1 MAEFKIKK
9 MDARYNGS
17 GYFTHVIDYGGKY
30 GTSLTFQQHRVWFW
44 ESFGPSCEIEA
55 FMRLGK
61 NNHSQPDCISGQW
74 AWNTEFGNRKLY
86 VRDDAM
92 LAFFTLKFST

>member
-9 MDARYNGS
+9 IDARYNGS

-61 NNHSQPDCISGQW
+61 NNHSQPDCISGNW

-86 VRDDAM
+86 VRDEST